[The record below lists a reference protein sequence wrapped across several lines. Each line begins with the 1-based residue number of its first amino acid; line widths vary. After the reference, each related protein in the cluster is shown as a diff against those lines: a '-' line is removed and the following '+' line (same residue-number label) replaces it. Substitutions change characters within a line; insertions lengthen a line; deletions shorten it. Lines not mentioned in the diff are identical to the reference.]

1 VRERF
6 RDGVGTRE
14 GLLEVVESVSDSYVL
29 HDITFVKDIRT
40 CRGNDDVDL
49 VFGRDSEVFASVD
62 RDESGTLLRRESLM
76 THLLEEGDDVG
87 SRKGESRARVDVGSA
102 SDEGA
107 REERR
112 RKESTSSASATL
124 FVDDLDRFDAVVKRS
139 FSFRTGP
146 LNETRRLTQR
156 VQHSIP
162 RTW

>member
-1 VRERF
+1 
-6 RDGVGTRE
+6 
-14 GLLEVVESVSDSYVL
+14 
-29 HDITFVKDIRT
+29 
-40 CRGNDDVDL
+40 
-49 VFGRDSEVFASVD
+49 
-62 RDESGTLLRRESLM
+62 M

-124 FVDDLDRFDAVVKRS
+124 FVDDLDRFDAVARRL

-146 LNETRRLTQR
+146 LNETHQLTQR